1 MNRKNIERNISIN
14 AGQILKICL
23 NLQDFDLNNVDVLK
37 DQLMGV
43 DSLYFTWL
51 IKAIHQD
58 LNDKEIKEDEI
69 NSHYIIELI
78 DKIF

>member
-23 NLQDFDLNNVDVLK
+23 NLQDFDLNDVNILK

-43 DSLYFTWL
+43 DSLYFSWL
-51 IKAIHQD
+51 INRIHRD
-58 LNDKEIKEDEI
+58 LNNKEIKEDEI

>member
-43 DSLYFTWL
+43 DSLYFSWL
-51 IKAIHQD
+51 INTIHQN
-58 LNDKEIKEDEI
+58 LNNKEIKEDEI